1 MKKKPLISIITP
13 NYNNGKYLEETIK
26 SVINQNYKNFEF
38 ILIDGKSK
46 DMSIKIIK
54 KYKKFINYFESK
66 KDKSNFHAVHKGIKK
81 SKGKIIIWI
90 NSGDIL
96 DINATKNVA
105 EIFKKKPKN
114 KLD

>member
-1 MKKKPLISIITP
+1 MKKPLISIITP

-46 DMSIKIIK
+46 DMSLKIIE

-66 KDKSNFHAVHKGIKK
+66 KDKVTFMLSTKALKK
-81 SKGKIIIWI
+81 VKEK
-90 NSGDIL
+90 
-96 DINATKNVA
+96 
-105 EIFKKKPKN
+105 
-114 KLD
+114 